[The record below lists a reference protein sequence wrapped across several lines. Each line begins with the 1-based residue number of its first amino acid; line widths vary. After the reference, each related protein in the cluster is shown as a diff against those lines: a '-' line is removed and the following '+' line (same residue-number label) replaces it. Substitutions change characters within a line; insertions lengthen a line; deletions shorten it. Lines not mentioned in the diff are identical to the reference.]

1 LAMTES
7 TFQSDSVEAT
17 QAIGRRLGA
26 RLAPGHVIALI
37 GPMGSGKTTL
47 VKGIAEGA
55 GVADLRQVNSPT
67 FVIVN
72 EYEGTAGGTGLSIH
86 HIDTYRLRGSRDLEA
101 LGFDEMLAG
110 GVVILEWADRVADLL
125 PSDLLTI
132 RLEPLGERGRG
143 PVCTATGP
151 ISGALLRATAPPAPT
166 TSSARACRPD
176 GSDPDTI
183 GGKHPIAPG

>member
-1 LAMTES
+1 MTES
-7 TFQSDSVEAT
+7 TFRSDSVEAT
-17 QAIGRRLGA
+17 QAIGRRFGT

-72 EYEGTAGGTGLSIH
+72 EYEGKDNKGRLPIH

-101 LGFDEMLAG
+101 LGFDEMLIAG
-110 GVVILEWADRVADLL
+110 AVILEWADRVADLL

-132 RLEPLGERGRG
+132 RLEPLSEQGRQLI
-143 PVCTATGP
+143 CTATGP
-151 ISGALLRATAPPAPT
+151 RSEAVLRNV
-166 TSSARACRPD
+166 
-176 GSDPDTI
+176 
-183 GGKHPIAPG
+183 